1 MAERMSWYPY
11 AEELDKERVVVS
23 APTSGSRVRRVLS
36 RIFEPDYARVTAP
49 PELLPEAAAAVH
61 PERTDEGVLTPEAYE
76 AQRELMRAA
85 NELPL
90 AS

>member
-1 MAERMSWYPY
+1 MAERMSWYSY

-23 APTSGSRVRRVLS
+23 VPNKGSRISRLLRRV
-36 RIFEPDYARVTAP
+36 IEPEYVAVTAP
-49 PELLPEAAAAVH
+49 VELAKEAAAAVR
-61 PERTDEGVLTPEAYE
+61 PELVDGELTPEAYE